1 MGETLDP
8 EEREY
13 FAEVE
18 MAGAPLNAAYA
29 TAQKRKADVESEE
42 SKLKRVRAESPDLAD
57 QITEEKLTPALTSEG
72 FRKNNAHVDFESLWS
87 GRS

>member
-57 QITEEKLTPALTSEG
+57 QITEEKLTLG
-72 FRKNNAHVDFESLWS
+72 FDIRRVPKKQRARGL
-87 GRS
+87 